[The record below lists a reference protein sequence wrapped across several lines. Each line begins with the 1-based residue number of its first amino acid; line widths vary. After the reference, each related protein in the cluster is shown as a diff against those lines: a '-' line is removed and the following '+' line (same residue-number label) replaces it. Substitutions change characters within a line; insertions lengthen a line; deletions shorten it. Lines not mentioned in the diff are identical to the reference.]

1 MGRALCAIAALAIA
15 ALPFATRAQPADFPT
30 RPVRLVVPFAPGG
43 GVDIVARLVA
53 PKLSEAWGQPVIVEN
68 KAGAVGAIASEYV
81 VQQPADGYTVLIGVA
96 GSHAI
101 AQYLHH
107 NLTYDPMRD
116 FSGVTVLAYSPLICL
131 VAPSGPF
138 HTMKELV
145 DAAKTKPMPFG
156 SPGAGS
162 QPHLIGEMFNLLY
175 GTKFQHVAY
184 RGVAPAMQDLLGG
197 HIPMVMGE
205 MGSAKPFVASGQLR
219 ALRGDRHG
227 AEPERAE
234 RADVYPSRLSELRSQ
249 FLVRAVRA
257 RRDAKT
263 YRRQD
268 RGRRHQGGAQ
278 PRGRGAAGFRW
289 LGGRRRHAEGIHQ
302 ALDGYV
308 ETARTRHPR
317 TSHHD
322 RMRTCHGRTARWKS
336 RNCHWRGARPRPGD
350 DARLLRAGARVA
362 ATELDAE
369 ALDETGQAAEASGAG
384 ERILD
389 VVADVTRDD
398 SAPRIVRAA
407 TERFGRLD
415 ILLNNAGINMTLFR
429 RPDAQTERKI
439 LGGDAGGVPPHHRCQ
454 RHRRFPD
461 DVGPRCR

>member
-1 MGRALCAIAALAIA
+1 MGRAWCAIAALALA

-107 NLTYDPMRD
+107 NLAYDPMRD

-131 VAPSGPF
+131 VAPSSPF

-219 ALRGDRHG
+219 ALAVTGTARNPSVPNVPTFTQAGYPSFEVNSWF
-227 AEPERAE
+227 ALFVRAATPKPIVDKIA
-234 RADVYPSRLSELRSQ
+234 ADVTK
-249 FLVRAVRA
+249 AVRSADVEA
-257 RRDAKT
+257 RLAC
-263 YRRQD
+263 RR
-268 RGRRHQGGAQ
+268 
-278 PRGRGAAGFRW
+278 

-302 ALDGYV
+302 TLDGYV
-308 ETARTRHPR
+308 QTARTRHPR

-322 RMRTCHGRTARWKS
+322 RMRTRHGRTARWKS
-336 RNCHWRGARPRPGD
+336 RNCHRRGARPRPGD
-350 DARLLRAGARVA
+350 DARV
-362 ATELDAE
+362 
-369 ALDETGQAAEASGAG
+369 
-384 ERILD
+384 
-389 VVADVTRDD
+389 
-398 SAPRIVRAA
+398 
-407 TERFGRLD
+407 
-415 ILLNNAGINMTLFR
+415 
-429 RPDAQTERKI
+429 
-439 LGGDAGGVPPHHRCQ
+439 AGGGREC
-454 RHRRFPD
+454 RGDRA
-461 DVGPRCR
+461 RCRSAR